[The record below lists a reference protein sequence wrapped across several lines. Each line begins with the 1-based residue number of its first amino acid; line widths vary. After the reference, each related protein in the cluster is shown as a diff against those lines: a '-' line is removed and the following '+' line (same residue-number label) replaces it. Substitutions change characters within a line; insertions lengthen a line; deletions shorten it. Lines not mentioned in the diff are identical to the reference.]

1 MDNQSSLGW
10 TLLVAGMLLLMAFN
24 RLDLLTVLLPVSLVL
39 SCALIGLT
47 SKKSHASAGLKK
59 R

>member
-10 TLLVAGMLLLMAFN
+10 TLLVAGVVLLIAFN
-24 RLDLLTVLLPVSLVL
+24 RMDLLTVLLPVSLVL
-39 SCALIGLT
+39 SCTLIGLT
-47 SKKSHASAGLKK
+47 SKKSHASVGLKK